1 MADMRISMM
10 IELNAQ
16 RARAEAAALRA
27 EIDQVGKT
35 ADAAGRAS
43 GSAAGGIDRLGASA
57 QTAAAN
63 ASTAGDAAKDWAS
76 AIDVIRQAINPLEAD
91 LVETLR
97 EMRNIT
103 VAEEIGALTAREA
116 ALAHDQLMRSVTQ
129 LRGTIE
135 TANAGYDANGAA
147 IARAETAMQRM
158 IAANTGI
165 ASSTSESIAAELKRG
180 YALDELQA
188 RFDPLFAASRRYE
201 LELREIND
209 VEHQGTLTAAAAGAA
224 RERAAAGMAPALR
237 QIGGAAQ
244 SSTAYVAQLGY
255 QVNDIGVMLASGQNP
270 LVLAM
275 QQGTQVNQ
283 VFDLMREKGQ
293 SVGQAIKSSLLS
305 MVSPMNLLTIGAI
318 ALGAYAVQAFM
329 GTSQSVDTAKDAIE
343 ALTNQT
349 RAYSAAASAAARPT
363 QDLKKEFGEATA
375 EARSLLAE
383 IAQFE
388 AWKASKQVSA
398 ASGAVREAIGINL
411 FNDDFANQK
420 DLIDR
425 LGLNTWEQS
434 AWDTVRGIQ
443 AAFRT
448 LRDSDMISDQ
458 AQRIE
463 AQIGALKTLRDEW
476 SQASSMDGKRT
487 QDETNIL
494 ALLNEQLLAVMK
506 QRTERAAMSADLAIR
521 SVEDARAAGI
531 ENTRMGGPTVAD
543 RPAPRSVDGRTGEA
557 IRDANALIEA
567 ARQENELARLK
578 LVYGERSVEVRA
590 EEQRQAMA
598 AVETRITE
606 LGIDRQGLQAAAM
619 RTGEA
624 VKLAL
629 AEGNRIAAQRTATD
643 QLRDQYATQARIVE
657 LSAKYGADSLEVAYA
672 RAAAERETQVAL
684 LASQGIAGKEA
695 DELMRGWDAAQGIAS
710 VNMAAGISDAA
721 DAAMLLASSLGVSMQ
736 NALGL
741 MGLAAGASKKTADA
755 GLSYA
760 IGSPEAA
767 AAAAAAAQVTLGYG
781 DNPGTSYKAPSFAA
795 EKAKGGGGKGAET
808 SGVLALIEAQQR
820 ELAILREVDPVKQE
834 MLRNSEALAKASL
847 AERAAVETLIRTR
860 VAEESALEKVRD
872 AQNAIGETGKSLF
885 VGLANQTMTWVDA
898 LDTVLSKL
906 AEMAA
911 SSVWDMIW
919 NGQGGSGGLGALVT
933 DWLGGSILA
942 KADGGRISGP
952 GGPRDDAI
960 PAWVSNGEYIV
971 NAAATARALPLLELI
986 NAGVPVD
993 RLVAAIGGRGMAF
1006 ADGGYVTVGSSAPAW
1021 ARSADGN
1028 SSGQTS
1034 NNRPMQVQINNYG
1047 SDQIEAQQTT
1057 GPDGEE
1063 IIAITVG
1070 KQMSRGR
1077 FDKQQ
1082 RARYGT
1088 TPQVARR

>member
-1 MADMRISMM
+1 MRISMM

-43 GSAAGGIDRLGASA
+43 GSAAGGIDRLGTSA
-57 QTAAAN
+57 QTAAAD
-63 ASTAGDAAKDWAS
+63 AATAGDAAKGYAR
-76 AIDVIRQAINPLEAD
+76 AIDVIRQAINPLEAE
-91 LVETLR
+91 LAQNLTAMR
-97 EMRNIT
+97 EIT

-135 TANAGYDANGAA
+135 TANAGYDASGAA
-147 IARAETAMQRM
+147 TARVETAMQRM
-158 IAANTGI
+158 IAANTGMT
-165 ASSTSESIAAELKRG
+165 ASASDSVAAELQRG
-180 YALDELQA
+180 AALDELRA

-209 VEHQGTLTAAAAGAA
+209 AERQGALTAAAAGAA
-224 RERAAAGMAPALR
+224 RERAAAAMAPAVR

-283 VFDLMREKGQ
+283 VFDLMRKEGQ

-318 ALGAYAVQAFM
+318 ALGAYGVQALM
-329 GTSQSVDTAKDAIE
+329 SLREETVSADDAIE
-343 ALTNQT
+343 AITSSVQAFATQT
-349 RAYSAAASAAARPT
+349 RRSSDDIVRDFGRINPELVEMQRNLTALAQVKAL
-363 QDLKKEFGEATA
+363 QDLQTAMKALKGDVDGSWTATGASQVGDLLGTQAYVTGTANRTATA
-375 EARSLLAE
+375 SVREFMASLSALQTAKGPDQQLAVIRDLSQQLVKAAGGIDQMSEAQAIYYSHLLDSESAVE
-383 IAQFE
+383 RLVAAQAQAKRQAVE
-388 AWKASKQVSA
+388 MAI
-398 ASGAVREAIGINL
+398 ASGAQNIGMHAAL
-411 FNDDFANQK
+411 SVDQPV
-420 DLIDR
+420 
-425 LGLNTWEQS
+425 
-434 AWDTVRGIQ
+434 TV
-443 AAFRT
+443 
-448 LRDSDMISDQ
+448 DP
-458 AQRIE
+458 AQR
-463 AQIGALKTLRDEW
+463 D
-476 SQASSMDGKRT
+476 
-487 QDETNIL
+487 
-494 ALLNEQLLAVMK
+494 
-506 QRTERAAMSADLAIR
+506 RAK
-521 SVEDARAAGI
+521 
-531 ENTRMGGPTVAD
+531 
-543 RPAPRSVDGRTGEA
+543 
-557 IRDANALIEA
+557 RDANELIEA

-578 LVYGERSVEVRA
+578 LVYGERSAEVRA

-598 AVETRITE
+598 AIEARITE

-629 AEGNRIAAQRTATD
+629 AEGNRLAAQRTATD

-710 VNMAAGISDAA
+710 VNMAAGISAAA
-721 DAAMLLASSLGVSMQ
+721 DVAALLAARLGVSMQ

-741 MGLAAGASKKTADA
+741 MGIAAGAKNARADS
-755 GLSYA
+755 GLSFA

-767 AAAAAAAQVTLGYG
+767 AAATPSLGFGNYSG
-781 DNPGTSYKAPSFAA
+781 SSYQAPSYDAPKAA
-795 EKAKGGGGKGAET
+795 GGGKGAET
-808 SGVLALIEAQQR
+808 SGVLALIAAQQR

>member
-1 MADMRISMM
+1 MRISMM

-43 GSAAGGIDRLGASA
+43 GSAAGGIDRLGTSA
-57 QTAAAN
+57 QAAGAH
-63 ASTAGDAAKDWAS
+63 ASTAGDAATGWAS

-97 EMRNIT
+97 EMRNIS

-116 ALAHDQLMRSVTQ
+116 ALAHDQLARSVIQ
-129 LRGTIE
+129 VRGTIE
-135 TANAGYDANGAA
+135 SANAGYDATGAA
-147 IARAETAMQRM
+147 IPRVESAMQRM
-158 IAANTGI
+158 IAANTGMT
-165 ASSTSESIAAELKRG
+165 ASASDSVAAELQRG
-180 YALDELQA
+180 AALDELRA

-209 VEHQGTLTAAAAGAA
+209 AERQGALTAAAAGAA
-224 RERAAAGMAPALR
+224 RERAAAGMAPAVR

-283 VFDLMREKGQ
+283 VFDLMRKEGQ

-305 MVSPMNLLTIGAI
+305 MVSPMNLLTLGAI
-318 ALGAYAVQAFM
+318 ALGAYGVQALM
-329 GTSQSVDTAKDAIE
+329 SLREETVSADDAIE
-343 ALTNQT
+343 AITSSVQEFATQT
-349 RAYSAAASAAARPT
+349 RRSSDDIVRDFGRINPELVEMQRNLTALAQVRALLDIQSTMKSLSAEMGSGIYDTAKLLGAPAFTEERSVSLPVRAFIAGLNELQTAKGPDQALAVVRKLSQQLVEAAGGVDQMSEAQLSYYGNLVESESALERLVAA
-363 QDLKKEFGEATA
+363 Q
-375 EARSLLAE
+375 
-383 IAQFE
+383 AQAKRQTVE
-388 AWKASKQVSA
+388 MAI
-398 ASGAVREAIGINL
+398 ASGAQNIGMHAAL
-411 FNDDFANQK
+411 FVDQPV
-420 DLIDR
+420 
-425 LGLNTWEQS
+425 
-434 AWDTVRGIQ
+434 TV
-443 AAFRT
+443 
-448 LRDSDMISDQ
+448 DP
-458 AQRIE
+458 AQR
-463 AQIGALKTLRDEW
+463 D
-476 SQASSMDGKRT
+476 
-487 QDETNIL
+487 
-494 ALLNEQLLAVMK
+494 
-506 QRTERAAMSADLAIR
+506 RAK
-521 SVEDARAAGI
+521 
-531 ENTRMGGPTVAD
+531 
-543 RPAPRSVDGRTGEA
+543 
-557 IRDANALIEA
+557 RDANELIEA
-567 ARQENELARLK
+567 GRQENELARLK
-578 LVYGERSVEVRA
+578 LVYGERSAEVRA

-598 AVETRITE
+598 AIEARITE

-629 AEGNRIAAQRTATD
+629 AEGNRLAAQRTASD

-710 VNMAAGISDAA
+710 VNMAAGISAAA
-721 DAAMLLASSLGVSMQ
+721 DVAALLAARLGVSMQ
-736 NALGL
+736 TALGL
-741 MGLAAGASKKTADA
+741 MGIAAGTKNASAGA
-755 GLSYA
+755 GLSFA

-767 AAAAAAAQVTLGYG
+767 AATPSLGFGNYSGSSYQPPTFDKPTAA
-781 DNPGTSYKAPSFAA
+781 
-795 EKAKGGGGKGAET
+795 GGGKGAET
-808 SGVLALIEAQQR
+808 NGVLALIEAQQR
-820 ELAILREVDPVKQE
+820 ELAILREIDPVKQE
-834 MLRNSEALAKASL
+834 LLRNSDAMAKATPR
-847 AERAAVETLIRTR
+847 ERAALEALIRTR
-860 VAEESALEKVRD
+860 LTEQTALEKVRD
-872 AQNAIGETGKSLF
+872 AQNAIGETGQSIF
-885 VGLANQTMTWVDA
+885 TGLATHTLSWVDA

-906 AEMAA
+906 ADMAA

-933 DWLGGSILA
+933 DLLGGSILA
-942 KADGGRISGP
+942 KADGGYISGP

-960 PAWVSNGEYIV
+960 PAWLSNGEYVV
-971 NAAATARALPLLELI
+971 NAAATARSLPLLHAI

-993 RLVAAIGGRGMAF
+993 RLVAAIGGRGMPF
-1006 ADGGYVTVGSSAPAW
+1006 ADGGYVGVGSSAPAW
-1021 ARSADGN
+1021 ARADD
-1028 SSGQTS
+1028 SSRAGPTAS
-1034 NNRPMQVQINNYG
+1034 NRPLVEINNYG
-1047 SDQIEAQQTT
+1047 SDQIEAKQTPA
-1057 GPDGEE
+1057 PDGEE

-1082 RARYGT
+1082 QARYGT
-1088 TPQVARR
+1088 VPKVARR

>member
-43 GSAAGGIDRLGASA
+43 GSAAGGIDRLGAST
-57 QTAAAN
+57 QAAGAN
-63 ASTAGDAAKDWAS
+63 ASTAGDAAKGWAS
-76 AIDVIRQAINPLEAD
+76 AIDVIRQAINPLEAE
-91 LVETLR
+91 LAQNLTAMR
-97 EMRNIT
+97 EIT

-135 TANAGYDANGAA
+135 TANAGYDASGAA
-147 IARAETAMQRM
+147 IARVETAMQRM
-158 IAANTGI
+158 IAANTGMT
-165 ASSTSESIAAELKRG
+165 ASASDSVAAELQRG
-180 YALDELQA
+180 AALDELRT

-209 VEHQGTLTAAAAGAA
+209 AERQGALTAAAAGAA
-224 RERAAAGMAPALR
+224 RERAAAAIAPAVR

-329 GTSQSVDTAKDAIE
+329 GTSQSADTAKDAIE
-343 ALTNQT
+343 GLTNQT

-398 ASGAVREAIGINL
+398 ASGSVREAIGINL

-448 LRDSDMISDQ
+448 LRDSDLISDP

-567 ARQENELARLK
+567 GRQENELARLK
-578 LVYGERSVEVRA
+578 LVYGERSAEVRA
-590 EEQRQAMA
+590 EEHRQAME
-598 AVETRITE
+598 AVEARITE
-606 LGIDRQGLQAAAM
+606 LGIDRQSLQAAAM

-624 VKLAL
+624 IKLAL
-629 AEGNRIAAQRTATD
+629 AEGQRVKAQQTATD

-695 DELMRGWDAAQGIAS
+695 DELMRSWDAAEGIAS
-710 VNMAAGISDAA
+710 VNMAAGISAAA
-721 DAAMLLASSLGVSMQ
+721 DVAALLAARLGVSMQ
-736 NALGL
+736 TALGL
-741 MGLAAGASKKTADA
+741 MGIAAGAKNARADS
-755 GLSYA
+755 GLSFA

-767 AAAAAAAQVTLGYG
+767 AAAVPSLGFGNYSG
-781 DNPGTSYKAPSFAA
+781 SSYQAPSYDAPKAA
-795 EKAKGGGGKGAET
+795 GGGAGAET

-919 NGQGGSGGLGALVT
+919 NGQGGSGGLGAVVT

-971 NAAATARALPLLELI
+971 NAAATANALPLLELI

-1006 ADGGYVTVGSSAPAW
+1006 ADGGYVRVGSSAPAW